1 MIAPQAQ
8 CKISVQW
15 QLRILKHRH
24 SHRYDDVDDSKTA
37 NRLADDRNVGQSGG
51 TMPVDLFAVRNLRI
65 ASGFAF
71 CLAMVPADRS
81 RLHGRRSTP
90 ALHRRCFSTVC
101 VGNSECGAHYRLY
114 AQATGQP
121 ERRLPAGLRQAGRA
135 IGRRRGDPSAAGA
148 PLARPELKTF
158 VALLRAVNVGG
169 TGKLPMSELK
179 AICEAAGFAEVR
191 TFIASGNVI
200 FRSGKSEAQ
209 IKAALEASLKAYAGK
224 PVGVLVRT
232 AAELAAV
239 LKANPF
245 PQAAAQ
251 SHGGDL
257 PGQAAA
263 RRPAWRKSPVR
274 PAKRSGSASGRF
286 TSTTATG
293 MAKSKLR
300 IPAAAD
306 GTARNMNTIAK
317 LTALA
322 G

>member
-1 MIAPQAQ
+1 MA
-8 CKISVQW
+8 
-15 QLRILKHRH
+15 
-24 SHRYDDVDDSKTA
+24 
-37 NRLADDRNVGQSGG
+37 
-51 TMPVDLFAVRNLRI
+51 
-65 ASGFAF
+65 
-71 CLAMVPADRS
+71 
-81 RLHGRRSTP
+81 
-90 ALHRRCFSTVC
+90 
-101 VGNSECGAHYRLY
+101 
-114 AQATGQP
+114 
-121 ERRLPAGLRQAGRA
+121 RA
-135 IGRRRGDPSAAGA
+135 
-148 PLARPELKTF
+148 ELKTF

-179 AICEAAGFAEVR
+179 AMCEAAGFAEVR

-200 FRSGKSEAQ
+200 FNSANSEAQ

-224 PVGVLVRT
+224 PIGVLVRT

-245 PQAAAQ
+245 PEAAPNRMVAIFL
-251 SHGGDL
+251 HKPPPATAL
-257 PGQAAA
+257 AEIAGQAGEE
-263 RRPAWRKSPVR
+263 VR
-274 PAKRSGSASGRF
+274 LGKREVYVHYGD
-286 TSTTATG
+286 G